1 MNRIY
6 EDLTIVTVL
15 YDSSELVNDFIK
27 NLINFKV
34 IVVDNGN
41 NDQILKKLS
50 AFKNINVIT
59 KKKKFRIRKSDKFC
73 I

>member
-1 MNRIY
+1 MNKIY

-15 YDSSELVNDFIK
+15 YDSSELINDLLK

-41 NDQILKKLS
+41 NEQILKKLS
-50 AFKNINVIT
+50 DFKNVKVIT
-59 KKKKFRIRKSDKFC
+59 QKKKFRIWACDKFC

>member
-1 MNRIY
+1 MNKIY

-15 YDSSELVNDFIK
+15 YDSSELINDLLK

-41 NDQILKKLS
+41 NVGVLKKITN
-50 AFKNINVIT
+50 FKNIKIIT
-59 KKKKFRIRKSDKFC
+59 QKKI
-73 I
+73 